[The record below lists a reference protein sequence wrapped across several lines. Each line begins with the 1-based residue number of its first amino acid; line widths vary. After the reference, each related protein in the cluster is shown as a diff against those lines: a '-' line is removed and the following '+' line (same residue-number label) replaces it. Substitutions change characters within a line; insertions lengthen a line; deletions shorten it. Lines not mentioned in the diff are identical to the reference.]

1 MKRMQSQDLEI
12 GKIIF
17 QTQDTKMNWLFAF
30 YSVFL
35 GRLTKETKSWGT
47 RGHSTV
53 HLDFHLFWG

>member
-30 YSVFL
+30 YSFFL
-35 GRLTKETKSWGT
+35 GASYKGIKKLRN
-47 RGHSTV
+47 
-53 HLDFHLFWG
+53 